1 MSTKEAD
8 RLVHDIEANPSK
20 FEELKTLGKD
30 GKADEVFQRVKDMGY
45 DATTDEIRE
54 AFLEQMSTKLD
65 QKQLDEVSAGI
76 SDAAAVGAGVAAGA
90 AVGVGAGVA
99 IATAVIITGSAAAA
113 AAI

>member
-20 FEELKTLGKD
+20 FEELKDLGMD
-30 GKADEVFQRVKDMGY
+30 GKADEVYRRVKEMGY

-65 QKQLDEVSAGI
+65 QKQLDEVAAGI
-76 SDAAAVGAGVAAGA
+76 SDAAAVGIGVGAGA
-90 AVGVGAGVA
+90 AVGVGAGTA
-99 IATAVIITGSAAAA
+99 IAIAVIITSSASAAAA
-113 AAI
+113 I